1 MVVSQ
6 QVLFHKAGSSTM
18 IHRSKLPTGKQV
30 LYEYEVRSSASGSE
44 QYRDGADITDNS
56 NNSGNNEVSV
66 VRGTSYDVDSHLFLT
81 GEKKVSVSVITTGL
95 YPRRCRVFLV
105 NPVSPRNRPNLTTVE
120 SITCHRPDK
129 TVDMRLELLGDTS
142 EVADVLETNS
152 RFAEAYTVR
161 GHNTGL
167 QATLYSLRVSS
178 GGRTVLLPLT
188 SVR

>member
-1 MVVSQ
+1 
-6 QVLFHKAGSSTM
+6 M
-18 IHRSKLPTGKQV
+18 IHWSKLPTGKQV
-30 LYEYEVRSSASGSE
+30 LYDYEVRSSTSGSE
-44 QYRDGADITDNS
+44 QYRNSADTTNS
-56 NNSGNNEVSV
+56 SDNSGNDGISV
-66 VRGTSYDVDSHLFLT
+66 VRGTSYDVDNHVFLT
-81 GEKKVSVSVITTGL
+81 GEKKVSVGAITTGL
-95 YPRRCRVFLV
+95 YPRRCRVFLI
-105 NPVSPRNRPNLTTVE
+105 NPVSPRSRPNLTTIE
-120 SITCHRPDK
+120 STTSHRPDK
-129 TVDMRLELLGDTS
+129 TVDMRLELLGNTS